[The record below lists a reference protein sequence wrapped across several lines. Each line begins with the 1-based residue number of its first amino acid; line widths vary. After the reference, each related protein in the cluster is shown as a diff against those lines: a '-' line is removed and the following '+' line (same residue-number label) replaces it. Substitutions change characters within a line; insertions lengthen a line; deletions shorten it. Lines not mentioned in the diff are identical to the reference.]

1 MKKSILLFIFC
12 FGISICSISQ
22 NNLTKSSGESLE
34 HKKTDNAKAL
44 NEAIMD
50 AQTNAVIAFGGNINV
65 QSSSR
70 IENTTESEKGK
81 KDKKYETSG
90 SFSAKDKFFLQNSV
104 SAMVK
109 NIEITADTIWISKKK
124 YKVRVN
130 GKFEVNLKEMG
141 NYITDYLNNSDKKI
155 KIEVKENDCFGHI
168 YKPLSEYI
176 NSKKNNFIFS
186 NQPWLL
192 GESDYKI
199 EINSD
204 RAVLY
209 DKRQSPN
216 ITIKVYPY
224 KSCQSVL
231 DKGSEENQLLDE
243 MINDMYAV
251 YIYKSIK

>member
-1 MKKSILLFIFC
+1 MNIMFLVFL
-12 FGISICSISQ
+12 FGISHYCISQ
-22 NNLTKSSGESLE
+22 NSFTQSSGESSE
-34 HKKTDNAKAL
+34 HKKSDNAKAL
-44 NEAIMD
+44 NEAIFD

-65 QSSSR
+65 QSTSR
-70 IENTTESEKGK
+70 SENTTESKKGK

-90 SFSAKDKFFLQNSV
+90 SFSANDKFFLQNSV

-109 NIEITADTIWISKKK
+109 NIEINADTVWISKNK

-130 GKFEVNLKEMG
+130 GKFEVNLKDMG
-141 NYITDYLNNSDKKI
+141 NFITDYLNNSDQKI
-155 KIEVKENDCFGHI
+155 KIEVKENDCFGQI

-199 EINSD
+199 DINSD

-224 KSCQSVL
+224 KSCQSIL
-231 DKGSEENQLLDE
+231 GKGIEGNQLLDE